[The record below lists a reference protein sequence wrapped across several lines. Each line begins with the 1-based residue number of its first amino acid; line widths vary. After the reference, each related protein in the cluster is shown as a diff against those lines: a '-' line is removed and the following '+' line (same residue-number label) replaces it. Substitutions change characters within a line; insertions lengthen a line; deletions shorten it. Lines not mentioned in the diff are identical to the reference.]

1 MPTVIQTNITTA
13 PALEPGPIWTL
24 PITPLPPSAILLVPS
39 NITDAATKAKV
50 DAKFNAAFKEAIKQA
65 IGSTDPAVEKF
76 IDGLPLDYHSVT
88 GLTVL
93 SVIQKNVVPEM
104 LKQPGLT
111 DLAGQLQQRQDDPG
125 APTVASLLQP
135 TVPLAQNPLFTDDVR
150 QGKTIEAL
158 RITQLDQ
165 SLVAKLDMGQKQL
178 EAWDDFDWE
187 NVVSGNVL
195 TTAQRDALLF
205 TTQVS
210 RLTGEQYGLVDAARK
225 AGLQQT
231 ADLVKWDRSNWLD
244 LIRKTPGSIPD
255 AVTPE
260 AYATSLAKTVQQTFP
275 SEYFSYRI
283 ADKTAA
289 QSLATAWSEIGSLLE
304 HNPDLL
310 QSLDPG
316 DVDWT
321 GINGTQQPALTAQL
335 SEVAASVATYRY
347 LGVADVLAD
356 GTTTA
361 AQKSAEIGRRIDALD
376 RFLQNNSAEDLRYL
390 NLLNGSATAGTGT
403 GDSDHVDWTGIA
415 PADQIPLRN
424 QLLAYQRVLHLAG
437 DHDTATALLRAGFD
451 SSAAVADL
459 SYGAFRKQ
467 TSLDDA
473 SGAPVYRKAM
483 QKASQLTNSVQLQK
497 DAISGFEQGRYFQG
511 IDPSFVNDLK
521 DLPGYADLFGNTSYC
536 DCEDCRSIFSP
547 AAYFTDLMYFIQKN
561 ITKPAFAGKKK
572 HPLRLNIRRPDL
584 WKLKLTC
591 DNTDTLIPHLTLVI
605 EILESYLEQTLAI
618 QDVAQTLAG
627 DRSAIGLPYHVP
639 LATVREY
646 LSDWDTDLAGVY
658 ELLNA
663 PADALDK
670 ETLGFSDGEWNALVT
685 SAPLDVA

>member
-1 MPTVIQTNITTA
+1 M
-13 PALEPGPIWTL
+13 
-24 PITPLPPSAILLVPS
+24 
-39 NITDAATKAKV
+39 
-50 DAKFNAAFKEAIKQA
+50 
-65 IGSTDPAVEKF
+65 
-76 IDGLPLDYHSVT
+76 
-88 GLTVL
+88 
-93 SVIQKNVVPEM
+93 
-104 LKQPGLT
+104 
-111 DLAGQLQQRQDDPG
+111 
-125 APTVASLLQP
+125 
-135 TVPLAQNPLFTDDVR
+135 PLAQNPLFTDDVR

-289 QSLATAWSEIGSLLE
+289 QSLATAWSEMRRRLE
-304 HNPDLL
+304 PNPDLL

-335 SEVAASVATYRY
+335 SEVAALVSTYRY

-361 AQKSAEIGRRIDALD
+361 AQKGPQNGRRIDALD

-415 PADQIPLRN
+415 PADQIHLRN
-424 QLLAYQRVLHLAG
+424 QLFAYQRVLHLAG
-437 DHDTATALLRAGFD
+437 DHDTATALLRAASIRRRLSLTLAMGRFASRPASMTPAARLSIARRCRKRR
-451 SSAAVADL
+451 SSPIVCNC
-459 SYGAFRKQ
+459 R
-467 TSLDDA
+467 
-473 SGAPVYRKAM
+473 
-483 QKASQLTNSVQLQK
+483 K

-561 ITKPAFAGKKK
+561 ITKPAFAGKRSIRS
-572 HPLRLNIRRPDL
+572 PLNIRHPDL

-639 LATVREY
+639 LATVRPN
-646 LSDWDTDLAGVY
+646 L
-658 ELLNA
+658 
-663 PADALDK
+663 
-670 ETLGFSDGEWNALVT
+670 
-685 SAPLDVA
+685 